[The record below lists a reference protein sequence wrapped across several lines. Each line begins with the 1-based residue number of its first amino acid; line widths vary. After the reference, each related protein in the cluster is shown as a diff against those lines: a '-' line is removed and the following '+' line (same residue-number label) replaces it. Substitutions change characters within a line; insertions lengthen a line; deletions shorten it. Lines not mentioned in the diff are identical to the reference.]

1 VERQLGRA
9 AIVSAAQADLAIEG
23 RVEKAAHGFRAS
35 VTLTN
40 AHGETL
46 GTRELETANA
56 DCRALD
62 GSLALVIALLID
74 PDAALGARPPT
85 PPAPAPV
92 VVRERI
98 FVPAPP
104 QPAPTRPWG
113 MSMSLGP
120 SFAAGLL
127 PKIGVGVAVRAELDP
142 PAFVPIEGGVNVW
155 LDAHVDA
162 PGAPSRGATLSLAY
176 GYLGACPLAYRTG
189 RARVEACADLAA
201 GAIQSTGHGFRTTN
215 AVGQESPVV
224 QAMLAGRTRVRLV
237 GPLELGVALGMIIP
251 FTRPAFYYLD
261 PTSAQEELF
270 RVSAVAAIADATL
283 SLAFP

>member
-23 RVEKAAHGFRAS
+23 RVEKTAQGFRAN

-46 GTRELETANA
+46 GTRELESANS

-74 PDAALGARPPT
+74 PDAALGPRPPP

-92 VVRERI
+92 VVKERI
-98 FVPAPP
+98 FVPVPAQAAPP
-104 QPAPTRPWG
+104 RPWG
-113 MSMSLGP
+113 VNISLGP

-127 PKIGVGVAVRAELDP
+127 PRIGVGVGLRAQLDP
-142 PAFVPIEGGVNVW
+142 PAFVPIEVGVNLW

-162 PGAPSRGATLSLAY
+162 PGTPTRGATLSLSY
-176 GYLGACPLAYRTG
+176 GYLGACPLAYLRG
-189 RARVEACADLAA
+189 RARVAACADLVGGALQA
-201 GAIQSTGHGFRTTN
+201 GGHGFRTSN
-215 AVGQESPVV
+215 AVGQESPLVA
-224 QAMLAGRTRVRLV
+224 AMLVGRTGIRLV
-237 GPLELGVALGMIIP
+237 GALELGVGLGMVIP
-251 FTRPAFYYLD
+251 FTRPAIEYLD
-261 PTSAQEELF
+261 TGSTQQELF
-270 RVSAVAAIADATL
+270 RVSAVTAVADATL